1 MMSTKVLSVA
11 AAEFVTLWARA
22 AGSEV
27 NARSRML
34 DTLYADGVR
43 ADDCT
48 APKGGSEFY
57 SALKGAVI
65 AGFSKDKQ
73 ALLAAETRSLS
84 DAKKDAKR
92 KAGMAIGAYL
102 GEIRAGLERRE
113 KAEAKAEAE
122 AAIREKATK
131 AGKDPDEAVAKAKA
145 AAKARWED
153 KARKTLATLIDQASS
168 REGLVI
174 NDQPRFLVELKSAMA
189 RLK

>member
-1 MMSTKVLSVA
+1 MTTKVLSVA

-22 AGSEV
+22 ASSEV

-34 DTLYADGVR
+34 DALFADGIR
-43 ADDCT
+43 ADDCV

-57 SALKGAVI
+57 SALKGAVV
-65 AGFSKDKQ
+65 AGFSKDRQ
-73 ALLAAETRSLS
+73 ALLAADVKSLS
-84 DAKKDAKR
+84 DAKKEAR
-92 KAGMAIGAYL
+92 RVAQQAIGAYL
-102 GEIRAGLERRE
+102 GAIRAGLQRRE
-113 KAEAKAEAE
+113 DAEKAAEAE

-145 AAKARWED
+145 ATKTRWED

-174 NDQPRFLVELKSAMA
+174 NDQPRFLTELKSAMA